1 MQLEDCYNLPEGGD
15 CSKLGIVIDVDENEK
30 CYWEDGSGYRGTVA
44 VSKTGKTC
52 LKWAR
57 LMKEISDF
65 PELAG
70 QNYCRYTLLSL
81 KEKKRKFRYTESICN
96 F

>member
-1 MQLEDCYNLPEGGD
+1 MFRRHPTIGQKLPLEDCYNLPEDAD
-15 CSKLGIVIDVDENEK
+15 CSKLGIVIDVDESEK
-30 CYWEDGSGYRGTVA
+30 CFWENGSGYRGTVA

-70 QNYCRYTLLSL
+70 QNYCR
-81 KEKKRKFRYTESICN
+81 
-96 F
+96 